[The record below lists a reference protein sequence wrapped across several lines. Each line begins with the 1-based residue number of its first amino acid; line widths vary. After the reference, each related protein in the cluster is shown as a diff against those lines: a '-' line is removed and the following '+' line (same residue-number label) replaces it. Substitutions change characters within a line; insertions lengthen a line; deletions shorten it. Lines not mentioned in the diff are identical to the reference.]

1 MGTVFLLLHFQSE
14 LSSRSKSS
22 MKLILLLT
30 ASASMVLA
38 DPHGSYAYTHIER
51 PSYTLIQSWGGP
63 SHFAQK
69 YSGNRARSFSRFNSI
84 TYGARTGSLNAAN
97 FPADTDEPTA
107 RASLNFINAIGG
119 SDLCGQASRAY
130 IEAVIG
136 GKSGQ
141 QAAAAARQAY
151 IGGYSQGLRN
161 TEDTP
166 CAAAEASFRKTYGS
180 DKNSVLEAALAYMN
194 AAPSTTCGEAGKA
207 YVAAITTG
215 ESSARA
221 GLFAARAFID
231 AADGGFTP
239 DAACTAALQGF
250 SKTAGKAS
258 ANLNSAFE
266 SFVSSAS
273 AGVDP
278 VCTAAAGAY
287 IDAKIAKKTDE
298 GALGAAA
305 KAYIAALSANPG
317 AGSACAKAASAFTGK
332 ANPFK
337 SSPAPAPFRISAD
350 PTAAAASN
358 FLNAVGGTD
367 ICAKASKAYV
377 EAVSAGKS
385 AVQATNAAKQAYI
398 SAYNSGTRNA
408 QGTPCA
414 AAEVNFK
421 SNFGSDKNVVLEAA
435 KAYINAAEPTTCGEA
450 GKAYVSAVSS
460 GSTPEKAALLA
471 AKAFITN
478 VDLGSADSAACTSAS
493 KGFLGATS
501 GSNNVLTAMEAFI
514 NSGESGVDPVCI
526 AAAEAY
532 IDAKIANNSDED
544 ALSSAATAYIAAI
557 NANPGAGAGCL
568 NAASQF
574 IGN

>member
-1 MGTVFLLLHFQSE
+1 MG
-14 LSSRSKSS
+14 
-22 MKLILLLT
+22 
-30 ASASMVLA
+30 
-38 DPHGSYAYTHIER
+38 
-51 PSYTLIQSWGGP
+51 
-63 SHFAQK
+63 
-69 YSGNRARSFSRFNSI
+69 
-84 TYGARTGSLNAAN
+84 
-97 FPADTDEPTA
+97 PTA

-141 QAAAAARQAY
+141 QAASAARQVY
-151 IGGYSQGLRN
+151 VGGYSQGLRN
-161 TEDTP
+161 TAETP

-207 YVAAITTG
+207 YIAAITTG

-231 AADGGFTP
+231 AADGGFAP
-239 DAACTAALQGF
+239 DAACTAALKGF
-250 SKTAGKAS
+250 SKTTGGS
-258 ANLNSAFE
+258 GNLNSAFE

-287 IDAKIAKKTDE
+287 IDAKIAKKSDE
-298 GALGAAA
+298 GALGATA
-305 KAYIAALSANPG
+305 KAYIAALGSNPG
-317 AGSACAKAASAFTGK
+317 AGAACAKAASAFTGK
-332 ANPFK
+332 ANPFG
-337 SSPAPAPFRISAD
+337 SAPAPVRVSAD

-367 ICAKASKAYV
+367 ICAKASKAYL
-377 EAVSAGKS
+377 EAVTAGKS

-398 SAYNSGTRNA
+398 SAYNSGTRNPA
-408 QGTPCA
+408 GTPCA

-421 SNFGSDKNVVLEAA
+421 SNFGSNKNVVLEAA

-450 GKAYVSAVSS
+450 GKAYVSAISS
-460 GSTPEKAALLA
+460 GQTPERAALLA
-471 AKAFITN
+471 AKAFIAN
-478 VDLGSADSAACTSAS
+478 VDLGSADSAACTAAS

>member
-14 LSSRSKSS
+14 LSSRSKSN
-22 MKLILLLT
+22 MKLIILLAAT
-30 ASASMVLA
+30 ASMVLS

-51 PSYTLIQSWGGP
+51 PSYTLTQSWGSP
-63 SHFAQK
+63 SHANPSQFSQT
-69 YSGNRARSFSRFNSI
+69 YSGSRARSFSRFNSI
-84 TYGARTGSLNAAN
+84 TYGARTGGLNGAN
-97 FPADTDEPTA
+97 FPAGADEPTA

-130 IEAVIG
+130 IEAVVA

-151 IGGYSQGLRN
+151 IGGFSQGLRN
-161 TEDTP
+161 TAETP
-166 CAAAEASFRKTYGS
+166 CAAAEATFRKNYGS
-180 DKNSVLEAALAYMN
+180 GKNSVLEAALAYMN

-215 ESSARA
+215 ESSSRA

-231 AADGGFTP
+231 AADGGFAP

-250 SKTAGKAS
+250 SKTTRGS
-258 ANLNSAFE
+258 GNLNSAFE

-287 IDAKIAKKTDE
+287 IDAKIA
-298 GALGAAA
+298 
-305 KAYIAALSANPG
+305 
-317 AGSACAKAASAFTGK
+317 SAFTGK

-337 SSPAPAPFRISAD
+337 SAPAPFRISAD

-367 ICAKASKAYV
+367 ICAKASKAYL
-377 EAVSAGKS
+377 EAVTAGKS

-398 SAYNSGTRNA
+398 SAYNAGTRNA
-408 QGTPCA
+408 PGTPCA

-421 SNFGSDKNVVLEAA
+421 
-435 KAYINAAEPTTCGEA
+435 
-450 GKAYVSAVSS
+450 
-460 GSTPEKAALLA
+460 
-471 AKAFITN
+471 TN
-478 VDLGSADSAACTSAS
+478 Y
-493 KGFLGATS
+493 
-501 GSNNVLTAMEAFI
+501 GSNKN
-514 NSGESGVDPVCI
+514 
-526 AAAEAY
+526 
-532 IDAKIANNSDED
+532 
-544 ALSSAATAYIAAI
+544 
-557 NANPGAGAGCL
+557 
-568 NAASQF
+568 
-574 IGN
+574 

>member
-1 MGTVFLLLHFQSE
+1 MGTVFLLLHFQSQ

-22 MKLILLLT
+22 MKLIVLLA

-51 PSYTLIQSWGGP
+51 PSYTLTQSWGGP

-69 YSGNRARSFSRFNSI
+69 YSGNRARSFSRFNGI

-107 RASLNFINAIGG
+107 RASLNFINSIGG

-130 IEAVIG
+130 IEAVVG

-161 TEDTP
+161 NEDTP

-180 DKNSVLEAALAYMN
+180 NKNSVLEAALAYMN

-215 ESSARA
+215 ESNARA

-231 AADGGFTP
+231 AADGGFAP

-250 SKTAGKAS
+250 SKTTGGS
-258 ANLNSAFE
+258 GILNSAFE
-266 SFVSSAS
+266 AFVSSAS

-287 IDAKIAKKTDE
+287 IDAKIAKKADE

-317 AGSACAKAASAFTGK
+317 AGAACAKAASAFTGK

-471 AKAFITN
+471 AKAFISN
-478 VDLGSADSAACTSAS
+478 VDLGSTDSAACTSAS

-514 NSGESGVDPVCI
+514 NSGESGVDPVC
-526 AAAEAY
+526 
-532 IDAKIANNSDED
+532 
-544 ALSSAATAYIAAI
+544 
-557 NANPGAGAGCL
+557 
-568 NAASQF
+568 
-574 IGN
+574 

>member
-1 MGTVFLLLHFQSE
+1 MPPL
-14 LSSRSKSS
+14 
-22 MKLILLLT
+22 
-30 ASASMVLA
+30 
-38 DPHGSYAYTHIER
+38 
-51 PSYTLIQSWGGP
+51 SWGGP
-63 SHFAQK
+63 IHFAQP
-69 YSGNRARSFSRFNSI
+69 YSVNLMS
-84 TYGARTGSLNAAN
+84 YGASTGSLNAAT

-107 RASLNFINAIGG
+107 RSALNFINSIGG
-119 SDLCGQASRAY
+119 SDLCGQATRAY
-130 IEAVIG
+130 IEAVVG

-151 IGGYSQGLRN
+151 IGGYSQGLRGWQGA
-161 TEDTP
+161 P

-250 SKTAGKAS
+250 SKTAGKAT

-273 AGVDP
+273 AGADP
-278 VCTAAAGAY
+278 VCTAGAY

-317 AGSACAKAASAFTGK
+317 AGAACAKAASAFTGK

-398 SAYNSGTRNA
+398 S
-408 QGTPCA
+408 
-414 AAEVNFK
+414 
-421 SNFGSDKNVVLEAA
+421 
-435 KAYINAAEPTTCGEA
+435 
-450 GKAYVSAVSS
+450 
-460 GSTPEKAALLA
+460 
-471 AKAFITN
+471 
-478 VDLGSADSAACTSAS
+478 
-493 KGFLGATS
+493 
-501 GSNNVLTAMEAFI
+501 
-514 NSGESGVDPVCI
+514 
-526 AAAEAY
+526 
-532 IDAKIANNSDED
+532 
-544 ALSSAATAYIAAI
+544 
-557 NANPGAGAGCL
+557 
-568 NAASQF
+568 
-574 IGN
+574 